1 MSKFI
6 ILGEHWS
13 NIIADAN
20 IEMIMATTV
29 PSTLNRVE
37 NLAEY
42 LSSTHEGLFVRAY
55 DDFGK
60 PLLGILKPT
69 PADLKEF
76 VSHDTLVAQA
86 GDILLEIENKEV
98 QYITLVPPAETDA
111 LYTALS
117 NFVRNQDSN
126 LYNVPINKKKNDN

>member
-6 ILGEHWS
+6 ILGEPWS

-29 PSTLNRVE
+29 PSTLDRVE
-37 NLAEY
+37 NLANY
-42 LSSTHEGLFVRAY
+42 LSSTHEGLFIRAY

-76 VSHDTLVAQA
+76 VTHDTLVAQA

-98 QYITLVPPAETDA
+98 QHMTLVRPDEADA

-117 NFVRNQDSN
+117 EFLRNQDSN
-126 LYNVPINKKKNDN
+126 VFNVPIKKKKHDN

>member
-6 ILGEHWS
+6 ILGEPWS

-29 PSTLNRVE
+29 PSTLERVE
-37 NLAEY
+37 NLANY
-42 LSSTHEGLFVRAY
+42 LSSTHEGLFIRAY

-76 VSHDTLVAQA
+76 VTHDTLVAQA

-98 QYITLVPPAETDA
+98 QHMTLVKPDEADA

-117 NFVRNQDSN
+117 EFLRNQDSN
-126 LYNVPINKKKNDN
+126 VFNVPIKKKKHDN

>member
-42 LSSTHEGLFVRAY
+42 L
-55 DDFGK
+55 
-60 PLLGILKPT
+60 
-69 PADLKEF
+69 
-76 VSHDTLVAQA
+76 
-86 GDILLEIENKEV
+86 
-98 QYITLVPPAETDA
+98 
-111 LYTALS
+111 
-117 NFVRNQDSN
+117 
-126 LYNVPINKKKNDN
+126 

>member
-1 MSKFI
+1 
-6 ILGEHWS
+6 
-13 NIIADAN
+13 
-20 IEMIMATTV
+20 MATTV
-29 PSTLNRVE
+29 PSTLDRVE
-37 NLAEY
+37 NLANY
-42 LSSTHEGLFVRAY
+42 LSSTHEGLFIRAY

-76 VSHDTLVAQA
+76 VTHDTLVAQA

-98 QYITLVPPAETDA
+98 QHMTLVKPDEADA

-117 NFVRNQDSN
+117 EFLRNQDSN
-126 LYNVPINKKKNDN
+126 VFNVPIKKKKHDN

>member
-6 ILGEHWS
+6 ILGEPWS

-29 PSTLNRVE
+29 PSTLDRVE
-37 NLAEY
+37 NLANY
-42 LSSTHEGLFVRAY
+42 LSSTHEGLFIRAY

-76 VSHDTLVAQA
+76 VTHDTLVAQA

-98 QYITLVPPAETDA
+98 QHMTLVKPDEADA

-117 NFVRNQDSN
+117 EFLRNQDSN
-126 LYNVPINKKKNDN
+126 VFNVPIKKKKHDN

>member
-6 ILGEHWS
+6 ILGEPWS

-29 PSTLNRVE
+29 PSTLERVE
-37 NLAEY
+37 NLANY
-42 LSSTHEGLFVRAY
+42 LSSTHEGLFIRAY

-76 VSHDTLVAQA
+76 VTHDTLVAQA

-98 QYITLVPPAETDA
+98 QHMTLVRPDEADA

-117 NFVRNQDSN
+117 EFLRNQDSN
-126 LYNVPINKKKNDN
+126 VFNVPIKKKKHDN